1 MKAALL
7 RILTRLLGLSK
18 DYIAFL
24 MPILQDSAARLISQL
39 APIAL
44 EVVKSLADSPHSGA
58 MKREAAI
65 RQVQSLAVSEGI
77 RASSSAVNAAIE
89 IAVLNLKK

>member
-1 MKAALL
+1 MKATLL

-24 MPILQDSAARLISQL
+24 MPILQDSAASLISQL